1 MLRITERSLSKV
13 QSATE
18 FPCLLTMEVLHEY
31 HAKSVLP
38 PQYVAERGRHSGLT
52 PLTRKSGMMEAQKI
66 VARFRSGK
74 AERKKST
81 RLFMCHDQTD
91 NPCATPRRI
100 YRGIIAPV
108 LRKENA
114 IQAMDSVMGRL
125 WMPTDVCTFTRIP
138 PIHPDRS
145 VRFHLYHCHLDVLLL
160 DQGERFG
167 SLSKPRTPVFRSD
180 SVHQQHHGLR
190 GKAVRLPDSERE
202 MRRSFLYCC
211 SKRRSLRPGHACRPT
226 FGDQPSEKIAA
237 RARRADFPVERPP
250 SPVTRFPLL

>member
-1 MLRITERSLSKV
+1 MD
-13 QSATE
+13 
-18 FPCLLTMEVLHEY
+18 
-31 HAKSVLP
+31 
-38 PQYVAERGRHSGLT
+38 
-52 PLTRKSGMMEAQKI
+52 AQKI

-125 WMPTDVCTFTRIP
+125 WTPTNVCSYTPSP
-138 PIHPDRS
+138 PPHPHRS
-145 VRFHLYHCHLDVLLL
+145 AHYRCHLCQTVVPLIDLG
-160 DQGERFG
+160 QRFG
-167 SLSKPRTPVFRSD
+167 SPLEPQKRAFRSD

-211 SKRRSLRPGHACRPT
+211 SKRRSLRSGHACRPT